1 MTNLPSRPS
10 KIDFEGITRAQIES
24 ILKSGSLDSLT
35 PGERRYFEMM
45 ELVRG
50 LRARMMMPSGDRVV
64 TKAGIIKLLKSDAYG
79 LSDWMARQVYADSLN
94 FFYSEE
100 GVSPRAW
107 ANFYAERL
115 DKLADLAVAS
125 GNTKEARGHIVEAA
139 KLRGCYKDT
148 APSVPTELL
157 DKHPIVIY
165 AANPEDMGVSRADC
179 DELEEL
185 IDSLPEMSDTRR
197 NRVKEDAGIR
207 RRNLYNAMIEDVKE
221 YGEEDT

>member
-1 MTNLPSRPS
+1 MTNLPAKPS
-10 KIDFEGITRAQIES
+10 KINFDGIDRSQIER
-24 ILKSGSLDSLT
+24 ILRGGSLDSLT
-35 PGERRYFEMM
+35 PGERRYFELM

-64 TKAGIIKLLKSDAYG
+64 TKAGIIKLLKSEAYG
-79 LSDWMARQVYADSLN
+79 LTDWMARQVYSDSLN

-115 DKLADLAVAS
+115 DKLADLSIATGKA
-125 GNTKEARGHIVEAA
+125 KEAKAFIVEAA
-139 KLRGCYKDT
+139 KLRGCYKES
-148 APSVPTELL
+148 APEVPRELL
-157 DKHPIVIY
+157 DAEPIVIY
-165 AANPEDMGVSRADC
+165 ATNPEDMGVSRADRA
-179 DELEEL
+179 ELEGL
-185 IDSLPEMSDTRR
+185 IDSLPEITDARR